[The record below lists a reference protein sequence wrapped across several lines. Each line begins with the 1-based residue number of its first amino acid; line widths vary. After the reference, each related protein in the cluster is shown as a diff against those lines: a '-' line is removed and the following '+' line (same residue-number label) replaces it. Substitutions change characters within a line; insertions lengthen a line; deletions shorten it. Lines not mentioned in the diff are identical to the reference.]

1 MSVLNPSLTT
11 EEATWLTTG
20 KNRRSFVTSTSAVQA
35 RPSLGFRGRSF
46 MAYSLAPQPPIADWL
61 AELDKWARNSPGF
74 FVGRPIVLDL
84 TAVRLSPGAIA
95 HLIAELSQRAIRII
109 GIEGA
114 ESADLGADLPPLLKN
129 GRPAGVDDVSSTKPP
144 AQQEPS
150 SLLLEEPVRS
160 GQSVIFPH
168 GDVTVVGQVASGAE
182 VVAGGSIHVYG
193 ALRGRALA
201 GSMGNSRAR
210 IFCSKNEAELLA
222 IDGYYQTTE
231 DIDSKLRNR
240 PIQAWLEGDVL
251 MIAASN

>member
-1 MSVLNPSLTT
+1 M
-11 EEATWLTTG
+11 
-20 KNRRSFVTSTSAVQA
+20 TSTSAAQA

-46 MAYSLAPQPPIADWL
+46 IAYSLTPRPPIADWL

-84 TAVRLSPGAIA
+84 SAVRLSHGAIT
-95 HLIAELSQRAIRII
+95 HLIAELSQRAIRIV

-114 ESADLGADLPPLLKN
+114 EPADLGAELPPLLKS
-129 GRPAGVDDVSSTKPP
+129 GRPAGIDDVSDAKPS
-144 AQQEPS
+144 AQQQEPS

-160 GQSVIFPH
+160 GQSVVFPH

-182 VVAGGSIHVYG
+182 VVAGGSIHIYG

-210 IFCSKNEAELLA
+210 IFCRKNEAELLA

-231 DIDSKLRNR
+231 DIDTKLRNR

-251 MIAASN
+251 MVAAAD

>member
-1 MSVLNPSLTT
+1 M
-11 EEATWLTTG
+11 
-20 KNRRSFVTSTSAVQA
+20 TSTSAAQA

-46 MAYSLAPQPPIADWL
+46 MAYALTPRPPIADWL

-84 TAVRLSPGAIA
+84 AAVTLSNGAVT
-95 HLIAELSQRAIRII
+95 HLIGELSQRQIRII
-109 GIEGA
+109 GIESA
-114 ESADLGADLPPLLKN
+114 EPSDFGPDLPPVLKG
-129 GRPAGVDDVSSTKPP
+129 GRPAGGEEISGTASKPSSPEP
-144 AQQEPS
+144 A

-182 VVAGGSIHVYG
+182 VVAGGSIHIYG

-210 IFCSKNEAELLA
+210 IFCRKNEAELLA

-231 DIDSKLRNR
+231 DIDTSLRNR

-251 MIAASN
+251 IVAASD

>member
-1 MSVLNPSLTT
+1 M
-11 EEATWLTTG
+11 
-20 KNRRSFVTSTSAVQA
+20 TSTSAAQA

-46 MAYSLAPQPPIADWL
+46 MAYSLTPQPPIADWL

-84 TAVRLSPGAIA
+84 AAVTLSQGAIA
-95 HLIAELSQRAIRII
+95 HLIAELSLRAIRII

-114 ESADLGADLPPLLKN
+114 VPADLGADLPPLLKN
-129 GRPAGVDDVSSTKPP
+129 GRAAGMDDVSGAKP
-144 AQQEPS
+144 AAQQQEPS

-182 VVAGGSIHVYG
+182 VVAGGSIHIYG

-251 MIAASN
+251 MVAAAD

>member
-1 MSVLNPSLTT
+1 M
-11 EEATWLTTG
+11 
-20 KNRRSFVTSTSAVQA
+20 TSTSAAQA

-46 MAYSLAPQPPIADWL
+46 MAYSLTPQPPIADWL

-74 FVGRPIVLDL
+74 FVGRPIVRDL
-84 TAVRLSPGAIA
+84 AAVTVSQGAIA

-109 GIEGA
+109 GVEGA
-114 ESADLGADLPPLLKN
+114 APADLGADLPPLLKN
-129 GRPAGVDDVSSTKPP
+129 GRPAGMHDVSGAKP
-144 AQQEPS
+144 AAQQQEPS

-182 VVAGGSIHVYG
+182 VVAGGSIHIYG

-210 IFCSKNEAELLA
+210 IFCRKNEAELLA

-251 MIAASN
+251 MVAASD

>member
-1 MSVLNPSLTT
+1 
-11 EEATWLTTG
+11 
-20 KNRRSFVTSTSAVQA
+20 
-35 RPSLGFRGRSF
+35 
-46 MAYSLAPQPPIADWL
+46 MAYSLTPQPPIADWL

-84 TAVRLSPGAIA
+84 AAVMLSQSAIA
-95 HLIAELSQRAIRII
+95 HLIAELSQREIRII

-114 ESADLGADLPPLLKN
+114 EPSDLGPGLPPLLKN
-129 GRPAGVDDVSSTKPP
+129 GRAASLEETASAKPQSSS
-144 AQQEPS
+144 QEPA

-182 VVAGGSIHVYG
+182 VVAGGSIHIYG

-210 IFCSKNEAELLA
+210 IFCRKNEAELLA

-231 DIDSKLRNR
+231 DIDTKLRSR

-251 MIAASN
+251 MVAASD

>member
-1 MSVLNPSLTT
+1 
-11 EEATWLTTG
+11 
-20 KNRRSFVTSTSAVQA
+20 
-35 RPSLGFRGRSF
+35 
-46 MAYSLAPQPPIADWL
+46 
-61 AELDKWARNSPGF
+61 
-74 FVGRPIVLDL
+74 
-84 TAVRLSPGAIA
+84 
-95 HLIAELSQRAIRII
+95 
-109 GIEGA
+109 
-114 ESADLGADLPPLLKN
+114 
-129 GRPAGVDDVSSTKPP
+129 
-144 AQQEPS
+144 
-150 SLLLEEPVRS
+150 LLEEPVRS

-182 VVAGGSIHVYG
+182 VVAGGSIHIYG

-251 MIAASN
+251 MVAAAD

>member
-1 MSVLNPSLTT
+1 M
-11 EEATWLTTG
+11 
-20 KNRRSFVTSTSAVQA
+20 TSTSAAQA

-46 MAYSLAPQPPIADWL
+46 MAYSLTPQPPIADWL

-84 TAVRLSPGAIA
+84 AAVTLSQGAIA
-95 HLIAELSQRAIRII
+95 HLIAELSLRAIRII

-114 ESADLGADLPPLLKN
+114 VPADLGADLPPLLKN
-129 GRPAGVDDVSSTKPP
+129 GRAAGMDDVSGAKP
-144 AQQEPS
+144 AAQQQEPS
-150 SLLLEEPVRS
+150 PLLLEEPVRS

-182 VVAGGSIHVYG
+182 VVAGGSIHIYG

-251 MIAASN
+251 MVAASD

>member
-1 MSVLNPSLTT
+1 
-11 EEATWLTTG
+11 
-20 KNRRSFVTSTSAVQA
+20 
-35 RPSLGFRGRSF
+35 
-46 MAYSLAPQPPIADWL
+46 MAYSLTPQPPIADWL

-84 TAVRLSPGAIA
+84 AAVTLSQGAIA
-95 HLIAELSQRAIRII
+95 HLIAELSLRAIRII

-114 ESADLGADLPPLLKN
+114 VPADLGADLPPLLKN
-129 GRPAGVDDVSSTKPP
+129 GRPAGMDDVSGAKPP

-182 VVAGGSIHVYG
+182 VVAGGSIHIYG

-251 MIAASN
+251 MVAAAD

>member
-1 MSVLNPSLTT
+1 M
-11 EEATWLTTG
+11 
-20 KNRRSFVTSTSAVQA
+20 TSTSAAQM

-61 AELDKWARNSPGF
+61 AELDRWARNSPGF

-84 TAVRLSPGAIA
+84 LAVTLSQGAIA

-114 ESADLGADLPPLLKN
+114 APADLGADLPPLLKN
-129 GRPAGVDDVSSTKPP
+129 GRPAGMDDVSGAKP
-144 AQQEPS
+144 AAQQQEPS

-182 VVAGGSIHVYG
+182 VVAGGSIHIYG

-210 IFCSKNEAELLA
+210 IFCRKNEAELLA

-231 DIDSKLRNR
+231 DIDTKLRNR
-240 PIQAWLEGDVL
+240 PIQVWLEGDVL
-251 MIAASN
+251 MVAAAD

>member
-1 MSVLNPSLTT
+1 M
-11 EEATWLTTG
+11 
-20 KNRRSFVTSTSAVQA
+20 TSTSAAQA

-46 MAYSLAPQPPIADWL
+46 MAYSLTPQPPIADWL
-61 AELDKWARNSPGF
+61 AELGKWARNSPGF

-84 TAVRLSPGAIA
+84 AAVTLSQGAIA
-95 HLIAELSQRAIRII
+95 HLIAELSLRAIRII

-114 ESADLGADLPPLLKN
+114 APADLGADLPPLLKN
-129 GRPAGVDDVSSTKPP
+129 GRAAGMDDVSGAKPE
-144 AQQEPS
+144 AQQQEPS
-150 SLLLEEPVRS
+150 PLLLEEPVRS

-182 VVAGGSIHVYG
+182 VVAGGSIHIYG

-210 IFCSKNEAELLA
+210 IFCRKNEAELLA

-231 DIDSKLRNR
+231 DIDTKLRNR

-251 MIAASN
+251 MVAAAD

>member
-1 MSVLNPSLTT
+1 M
-11 EEATWLTTG
+11 
-20 KNRRSFVTSTSAVQA
+20 TSTSAAQA

-46 MAYSLAPQPPIADWL
+46 MAYSLTPQPPIADWL

-84 TAVRLSPGAIA
+84 AAVTLSQGAIA
-95 HLIAELSQRAIRII
+95 HLIAELSLRAIRII

-114 ESADLGADLPPLLKN
+114 APADLGADLPPLLKN
-129 GRPAGVDDVSSTKPP
+129 GRAAGMDDVSGAKP
-144 AQQEPS
+144 AAQQQEPS

-182 VVAGGSIHVYG
+182 VVAGGSIHIYG

-231 DIDSKLRNR
+231 DIDTKLRNR

-251 MIAASN
+251 KVAAAE